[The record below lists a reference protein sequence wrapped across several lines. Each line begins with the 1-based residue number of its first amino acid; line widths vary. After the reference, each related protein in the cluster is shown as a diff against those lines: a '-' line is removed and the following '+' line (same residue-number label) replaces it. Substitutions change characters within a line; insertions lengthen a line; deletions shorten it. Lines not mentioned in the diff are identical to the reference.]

1 MDSGSTAA
9 GVAGEEAWGSGWS
22 TGVVVIGNKRGEER
36 KPAEALPLRRLALPP
51 STATAMAPTALLSV
65 SDKEGLVAL
74 AEGLLAHGYRI
85 LSSGGTAAA
94 LAAAGLAVTKVAEH
108 TGAPEILG
116 GRVKTLHPRIHGGI
130 LAKRSDPAHQAD
142 LAAQAIDPIDV
153 VVVNLYPFQRTVA
166 DPQVSWETAV
176 ENIDIGGP
184 AMVRAAAKNHADV
197 AVLTDP
203 AQYGGF
209 LEALA
214 AGGADEALRRRLALA
229 AFAHTAAYDAAIAT
243 WLAGRLGAE
252 EASPADGPGSEA
264 LPPLL
269 ITLPARQSLRYGEN
283 PHQKALWYGS
293 AAAGWGAARQL
304 QGKELSYNNLLD
316 LEAALATVREFGY
329 GDPAGAGSAPGGV
342 VDPEI
347 DLPAAVVVKHT
358 NPCGVATGT
367 GGAEALL
374 RALDADRVSAFGGI
388 VALNR
393 AVDAAA
399 AEHLAGLFLECV
411 VAPAFEPAARE
422 RLATKGNLRLLE
434 LDPAAIA
441 AAGGQ
446 QLRSLLGGVLA
457 QDLDNQSIDPA
468 AWQVVS
474 QRQPSEA
481 EWADLRFAW
490 RVVRHVRSN
499 AIAVAAAGQS
509 LGIGAGQMNRVGSAQ
524 IALAAAGE
532 RARGAVLASDGFFP
546 FDDTVRLAASHG
558 ITAVIQPGGSVRD
571 GDSIQACNELGLA
584 MVTTGRRH
592 FLH

>member
-1 MDSGSTAA
+1 
-9 GVAGEEAWGSGWS
+9 
-22 TGVVVIGNKRGEER
+22 
-36 KPAEALPLRRLALPP
+36 
-51 STATAMAPTALLSV
+51 MAPTALLSV
-65 SDKEGLVAL
+65 SDKAGLVPL

-85 LSSGGTAAA
+85 LSSGGTAAT

-229 AFAHTAAYDAAIAT
+229 AFSHTAAYDAAIAA

-252 EASPADGPGSEA
+252 EPSPADGAGAEA
-264 LPPLL
+264 EVIPPLQL
-269 ITLPARQSLRYGEN
+269 TLPARQSLRYGEN
-283 PHQKALWYGS
+283 PHQEALWYGS
-293 AAAGWGAARQL
+293 TTAGLGAARQL
-304 QGKELSYNNLLD
+304 QGKELSTNNLLD
-316 LEAALATVREFGY
+316 LDAALATVREFGY
-329 GDPAGAGSAPGGV
+329 GEPAGTGIAPGGPT
-342 VDPEI
+342 DPAI
-347 DLPAAVVVKHT
+347 NLPAAVVVKHT
-358 NPCGVATGT
+358 NPCGVATGS
-367 GGAEALL
+367 GAAEALL

-393 AVDAAA
+393 PVDAAA

-422 RLATKGNLRLLE
+422 RLAAKANLRLLE
-434 LDPAAIA
+434 LAPAAIA
-441 AAGGQ
+441 AAARQ
-446 QLRSLLGGVLA
+446 QLRSVLGGVLA
-457 QDLDNQSIDPA
+457 QDLDDQAIDPA
-468 AWQVVS
+468 SWQVVS
-474 QRQPSEA
+474 QRQPTEA

-558 ITAVIQPGGSVRD
+558 ISAVIQPGGSVRD
-571 GDSIQACNELGLA
+571 GDSIQVCNELGLA